1 MELHRSRGALE
12 SVCKAVALAL
22 MLAIAAIA
30 SGASDPA
37 RSEALIPVRMRLDW
51 VWQAPQSIWT
61 LAAERGYFRDEGLDV
76 SIDRGYGGMD
86 NAAALAS
93 GNYDIMFSD
102 MNSVILWNAKN
113 PENKLLTVFLIYDAY
128 PGTVITRKG
137 NGIATPKDLEGKTIG
152 APLTTGGRT
161 MFPAFAAANGIDES
175 KVHWDTIGIQ
185 LQDQQFAQ
193 GQFDAIAGYVTTSLL
208 NLKQLGVSQD
218 KLTIFNF
225 VDYGVDLF
233 GSALIVRADFAQ
245 NKPEVI
251 RKFVRATLRGM
262 KAMLANKVEAIESL
276 KKRDPLLDI
285 PIEVDRLNLMI
296 DMTLKRPDVEKYGV
310 GYVDPARLQR
320 SIDTVTT
327 AFKIPVKP
335 SPDEIYTDK
344 FVPPQ
349 SERMMKF

>member
-1 MELHRSRGALE
+1 
-12 SVCKAVALAL
+12 
-22 MLAIAAIA
+22 MLAVLLGLCALVF
-30 SGASDPA
+30 GANDEA
-37 RSEALIPVRMRLDW
+37 RTAELIPVRMRLDW

-61 LAAERGYFRDEGLDV
+61 LADQLGYFRDEGLSV
-76 SIDRGYGGMD
+76 SIDRGYGGLE
-86 NAAALAS
+86 NASALAS

-113 PENKLLTVFLIYDAY
+113 PDHKLLTVFLIYDSY

-137 NGIATPKDLEGKTIG
+137 NGIVKPKDLEGKTIG

-161 MFPAFAAANGIDES
+161 MFPAFAEANGIDES
-175 KVHWDTIGIQ
+175 KIHWETVGIQ

-208 NLKQLGVSQD
+208 NLKQLGVDKD
-218 KLTIFNF
+218 KLTLFNF
-225 VDYGVDLF
+225 ADYGVDLF
-233 GSALIVRADFAQ
+233 GSALVVRADFAQ
-245 NKPEVI
+245 KKPEVI
-251 RKFVRATLRGM
+251 QKFVQATLRGM

-276 KKRDPLLDI
+276 KKRDPLLSV

-296 DMTLKRPDVEKYGV
+296 DLTLKRPDVEKYGV

-320 SIDTVTT
+320 TIDTVTT
-327 AFKIPVKP
+327 VFKLPYK
-335 SPDEIYTDK
+335 SKPDEIYTGA

-349 SERMMKF
+349 AERMLKF